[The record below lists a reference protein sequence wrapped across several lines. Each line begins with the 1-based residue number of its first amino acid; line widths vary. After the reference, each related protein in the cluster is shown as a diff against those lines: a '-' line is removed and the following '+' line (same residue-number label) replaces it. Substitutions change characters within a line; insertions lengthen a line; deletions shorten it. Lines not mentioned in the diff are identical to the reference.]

1 MLTDHTFA
9 PSYASETDDLGTV
22 LYVPAMR
29 EAATYDRISGFF
41 SSTVWAIAWPAL
53 RQFVQTNGGR
63 IRILCSP
70 RLSERDADGIVSG
83 YHARSE
89 EALAAQLQGE
99 LDSLLSEP
107 RLREPARLLTA
118 LIASGV
124 VDIRLAVLNPN
135 AEASSRRMFHDKV
148 GLFTDAAG
156 NQVGFRGT
164 FNETYLG
171 LSSDG
176 NVESVDV
183 WTSWEGGKDLVRL
196 RDAATRFERLWEGRA
211 TGVDVIKLPRV
222 TLEYIKNLASQI
234 DSEELML
241 QMEDRLGGDQL
252 MEDPWWIGDRRLR
265 PHQQRAVRAW
275 LENDRRGLLAH
286 ATGSGKTITGLFCIR
301 EGIQKGLHPVV
312 IVPSELLL
320 EQWAGWIRETL
331 SCRTMLCGGG
341 HSRWRSGLLA
351 AALEDDLNPRVI
363 VAVAASASSD
373 EFRAQVRPFG
383 ERVLLVSDEVHR
395 LGSPQHRRILDSIS
409 ATGRLGLSATPERA
423 GDPEGTAALFSYFG
437 GVIDTYG
444 IRDALKD
451 DVLSAYEYFPEFVSL
466 NDEEQE
472 RFEELTRRINRQAA
486 IALAPSSSESAKDRL
501 KRLLIDRARIIKTA
515 AAKPSKCTEVV
526 RRMYRPGQRWLI
538 YCDNRDQ
545 LDEVRR
551 QLGRTGIESWEYFRG
566 MPGNPGNTLRVFE
579 SNGGI
584 VVSIRCLDEGV
595 DIPASDHALILA
607 SSRNPREY
615 IQRRGRVLR
624 REAFK
629 TLATVVDILTTPQT
643 LGNQDAM
650 IGTITG
656 EIARAMEF
664 AAWSLTRTAEA
675 RVREKWVGLGLELAD
690 LPGARLAGIEDDSN
704 EGELS

>member
-9 PSYASETDDLGTV
+9 PSYASETDDLAKV

-41 SSTVWAIAWPAL
+41 SSTVLSIAWPAL
-53 RQFVQTNGGR
+53 RQFVQGNGGR

-83 YHARSE
+83 YRARSE

-99 LDSLLSEP
+99 LDSLLGEP

-124 VDIRLAVLNPN
+124 VDIRLAVLNTN

-148 GLFTDAAG
+148 GLFADAAG

-183 WTSWEGGKDLVRL
+183 WTSWEGGKDLIRL
-196 RDAATRFERLWEGRA
+196 RDAAKRFEHLWEGRA
-211 TGVDVIKLPRV
+211 QGVDVIKLPLI
-222 TLEYIKNLASQI
+222 TLEYIRNLASKI
-234 DSEELML
+234 NSDELMV
-241 QMEDRLGGDQL
+241 QMEDRLSDQL
-252 MEDPWWIGDRRLR
+252 MEDPWLIGNRHLR

-275 LENDRRGLLAH
+275 LDNGRRGLLAH

-301 EGIQKGLHPVV
+301 ECIQQGLHPVV

-320 EQWAGWIRETL
+320 DQWAGLIRETL
-331 SCRTMLCGGG
+331 GCRTMLCGGG
-341 HSRWRSGLLA
+341 HNRWRSGLVA
-351 AALEDDLNPRVI
+351 AALEDESNPRVI

-383 ERVLLVSDEVHR
+383 GRVLLVSDEVHR
-395 LGSPQHRRILDSIS
+395 LGSPQYRRILDSIP
-409 ATGRLGLSATPERA
+409 ATARLGLSATPERA
-423 GDPEGTAALFSYFG
+423 GDSEGTAALFDYFAG
-437 GVIDTYG
+437 IIDTYG
-444 IRDALKD
+444 IKDALKD

-466 NDEEQE
+466 DDQEQE

-486 IALAPSSSESAKDRL
+486 FALAPSSSESAKERL

-515 AAKPSKCTEVV
+515 SAKPSKCTEVV

-545 LDEVRR
+545 LDQVRR
-551 QLGRTGIESWEYFRG
+551 QLSRADIESWEYFRG
-566 MPGNPGNTLRVFE
+566 MPGDPGNTLRVFE

-643 LGNQDAM
+643 LGNHDAM

-675 RVREKWVGLGLELAD
+675 RVREKWVSLGLELAD
-690 LPGARLAGIEDDSN
+690 LPGARLDGIEDDSN
-704 EGELS
+704 EDDPS